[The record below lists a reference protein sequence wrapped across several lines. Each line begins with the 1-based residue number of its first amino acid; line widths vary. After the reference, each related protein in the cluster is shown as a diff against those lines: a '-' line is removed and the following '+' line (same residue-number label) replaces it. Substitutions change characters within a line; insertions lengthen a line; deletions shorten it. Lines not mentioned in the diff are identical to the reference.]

1 LSRGDSPTRRRP
13 RGAALLAWA
22 LAAVC
27 AAPAGVRGEGA
38 TGPSLAPPPLS
49 GARLVP
55 ASAPIGEFDAR
66 VRDPERDPLPA
77 DPEQAAEIR
86 RGYLLF
92 LDTPNLAP
100 GSVGGAL
107 SCGNCHLNAGQ
118 KEGALP
124 LVGIAAVFPEY
135 NRRSG
140 RSFSL
145 EDRVVGCFLRSL
157 NATGLRADASE
168 EHENRAPHPDVAAPE
183 VRALAAYLR
192 WLSDGVTIEETR
204 AWRGW
209 GIPTERLIPV
219 GRLDPRRGRRLYQQR
234 CANCHGKDGQGVDIG
249 GIKPGPLWGPRSWN
263 DGAGA
268 ARIYSLAAYLRHS
281 MPYNSP
287 GSLSDEE
294 AQQLAAYIDKKP
306 RPVFP
311 GKRFDYRVERLPPDA
326 VYYK

>member
-1 LSRGDSPTRRRP
+1 LSGGAQQDRP
-13 RGAALLAWA
+13 RGAALRACA
-22 LAAVC
+22 LALVC
-27 AAPAGVRGEGA
+27 AAPAAAGGEDA
-38 TGPSLAPPPLS
+38 GPSLAP

-55 ASAPIGEFDAR
+55 ASWPISEIDTR

-77 DPEQAAEIR
+77 DLAQAEEIR
-86 RGYLLF
+86 LGYRLF
-92 LDTPNLAP
+92 LDTRSLAP
-100 GSVGGAL
+100 GSVGSVL

-124 LVGIAAVFPEY
+124 LVGIASVFPEY

-157 NATGLRADASE
+157 NATALRADASR
-168 EHENRAPHPDVAAPE
+168 EHENRTPHPDVAAPE

-192 WLSDGVTIEETR
+192 WLSEGVPAEDTR

-209 GIPTERLIPV
+209 NIPRERLIPLA
-219 GRLDPRRGRRLYQQR
+219 RLDPRRGRSLYQEK
-234 CANCHGKDGQGVDIG
+234 CANCHGRDGEGVDIG

-268 ARIYSLAAYLRHS
+268 ARIYTLASYLRHA
-281 MPYNSP
+281 MPYTAP

-294 AQQLAAYIDKKP
+294 AQQLAAYIDGKP
-306 RPVFP
+306 RPAFP
-311 GKRFDYRVERLPPDA
+311 GKRFDYQVEKLPEDA
-326 VYYK
+326 VYYKEAR

>member
-1 LSRGDSPTRRRP
+1 MSGGGAPKRRRP
-13 RGAALLAWA
+13 AGAALRAWA

-27 AAPAGVRGEGA
+27 AAPAEGRGEGA
-38 TGPSLAPPPLS
+38 TSPPP
-49 GARLVP
+49 GPRLVP
-55 ASAPIGEFDAR
+55 ASAPIAERDTR
-66 VRDPERDPLPA
+66 VRDPGRDPLPA
-77 DPEQAAEIR
+77 DPKQAQKIR

-92 LDTPNLAP
+92 LDTSKLAP
-100 GSVGGAL
+100 GSVSAGL

-124 LVGIAAVFPEY
+124 LVGIDAVFPEY

-140 RSFSL
+140 RKLSL

-157 NATGLRADASE
+157 NATALRTDASE
-168 EHENRAPHPDVAAPE
+168 EHENRTPHPDVVAPE
-183 VRALAAYLR
+183 VQALVAYLR
-192 WLSDGVTIEETR
+192 WLSEGVTAEETR

-209 GIPTERLIPV
+209 HIPQERLIPV
-219 GRLDPRRGRRLYQQR
+219 GRLDPRSGRRLYREQ
-234 CANCHGKDGQGVDIG
+234 CANCHGTDGEGVDIG

-268 ARIYSLAAYLRHS
+268 ARIYALAGYLRHA
-281 MPYNSP
+281 MPYTSP

-306 RPVFP
+306 RPAFP
-311 GKRFDYRVERLPPDA
+311 AKRYDYQVEKLPPDA

>member
-1 LSRGDSPTRRRP
+1 LSGGGPTKRRPP
-13 RGAALLAWA
+13 RGAALLAWT
-22 LAAVC
+22 LTAVC
-27 AAPAGVRGEGA
+27 AAPAGVRAERA
-38 TGPSLAPPPLS
+38 TDPAPATPSPS
-49 GARLVP
+49 FARLVP
-55 ASAPIGEFDAR
+55 ASAPIGEMDAR
-66 VRDPERDPLPA
+66 VRDPGRDPLPP
-77 DPEQAAEIR
+77 DPDQAAEVQ

-140 RSFSL
+140 RRFSL

-157 NATGLRADASE
+157 NAAGLHTDASE
-168 EHENRAPHPDVAAPE
+168 EHENRTPHPDVAAPE

-192 WLSDGVTIEETR
+192 WLSEGVTAEETR

-209 GIPTERLIPV
+209 GIPPKRLIAV
-219 GRLDPRRGRRLYQQR
+219 GRLDPRRGRRLYR
-234 CANCHGKDGQGVDIG
+234 EKCANCHGDDGQGVDIG

-268 ARIYSLAAYLRHS
+268 ARIYALASYLRHS
-281 MPYNSP
+281 MPYTSP

-294 AQQLAAYIDKKP
+294 AQQLAAYIDGKP
-306 RPVFP
+306 RPAFP
-311 GKRFDYRVERLPPDA
+311 GKRFDYRVVKLPPDA

>member
-1 LSRGDSPTRRRP
+1 LSGRGPPEPGRP
-13 RGAALLAWA
+13 RGAVLLACA
-22 LAAVC
+22 LAAVW
-27 AAPAGVRGEGA
+27 AGPAGVRGEGA
-38 TGPSLAPPPLS
+38 ADPSLAPHPQP

-55 ASAPIGEFDAR
+55 ASALIGDLDAR

-77 DPEQAAEIR
+77 DPTQAEEIR
-86 RGYLLF
+86 RGYRLF
-92 LDTPNLAP
+92 LDTRNLAP
-100 GSVGGAL
+100 GSVGSAL

-124 LVGIAAVFPEY
+124 LVGIATAFPEY

-145 EDRVVGCFLRSL
+145 EDRVVGCFLRSM
-157 NATGLRADASE
+157 NATGLRAATSG
-168 EHENRAPHPDVAAPE
+168 EHENRTPHPDVAAPE
-183 VRALAAYLR
+183 VRAVAAYLR
-192 WLSDGVTIEETR
+192 WLSEGVTAEETR

-209 GIPTERLIPV
+209 RIPRKRLIPI
-219 GRLDPRRGRRLYQQR
+219 GSLDPRRGRLLYR
-234 CANCHGKDGQGVDIG
+234 EKCANCHGQDGQGVDIG

-268 ARIYSLAAYLRHS
+268 ARIYTLASYLRQA
-281 MPYNSP
+281 MPYTAP
-287 GSLSDEE
+287 GALSDEE
-294 AQQLAAYIDKKP
+294 AQQLAAYIDGKP

-311 GKRFDYRVERLPPDA
+311 GKRFDYQVEKRPEDA

>member
-1 LSRGDSPTRRRP
+1 MKGAGAAGRRRP
-13 RGAALLAWA
+13 RGAALLAGA
-22 LAAVC
+22 LATLC
-27 AAPAGVRGEGA
+27 AAPAAVRGEGDA
-38 TGPSLAPPPLS
+38 GPGPTP

-55 ASAPIGEFDAR
+55 ASAPIGEVDAR
-66 VRDPERDPLPA
+66 VRDPERDALPA
-77 DPEQAAEIR
+77 DPGQAEEVR

-92 LDTPNLAP
+92 LDTPKLAP
-100 GSVGGAL
+100 GSVGNAL

-140 RSFSL
+140 RPFSL
-145 EDRVVGCFLRSL
+145 EERVVGCFLRSL
-157 NATGLRADASE
+157 NATALRPDASQN
-168 EHENRAPHPDVAAPE
+168 HENRTPHPDVSAPE
-183 VRALAAYLR
+183 VRALTAYLR
-192 WLSDGVTIEETR
+192 WLSDGVTAEETR

-209 GIPTERLIPV
+209 RIPKERLIPV
-219 GRLDPRRGRRLYQQR
+219 SRLDPQRGRRLYR
-234 CANCHGKDGQGVDIG
+234 DKCTNCHGADGQGVDIG
-249 GIKPGPLWGPRSWN
+249 GIQPGPLWGPKSWN

-268 ARIYSLAAYLRHS
+268 ARIYALASYLRHA
-281 MPYNSP
+281 MPFNTP

-294 AQQLAAYIDKKP
+294 AQQLAAYIDSKP

-311 GKRFDYRVERLPPDA
+311 AKRFDYQVEKRPVDA

>member
-1 LSRGDSPTRRRP
+1 LSGGGPPKRGRP
-13 RGAALLAWA
+13 RGAALLACA
-22 LAAVC
+22 LAAVS
-27 AAPAGVRGEGA
+27 AGPAGVRGEGDA
-38 TGPSLAPPPLS
+38 GPSLAPRPPP
-49 GARLVP
+49 GARLLP
-55 ASAPIGEFDAR
+55 ATWPITEVGAR

-77 DPEQAAEIR
+77 DPAQAEEIR
-86 RGYLLF
+86 RGYRLF
-92 LDTPNLAP
+92 LDTRKLAP
-100 GSVGGAL
+100 GSVGGSL
-107 SCGNCHLNAGQ
+107 SCGNCHLHAGQ

-145 EDRVVGCFLRSL
+145 EDRVVGCFLRSM
-157 NATGLRADASE
+157 NATGLRADASG

-192 WLSDGVTIEETR
+192 WLSEGVTAEETR
-204 AWRGW
+204 AWRDW
-209 GIPTERLIPV
+209 HVPSERLIPV
-219 GRLDPRRGRRLYQQR
+219 GRLDPRRGRRLYR
-234 CANCHGKDGQGVDIG
+234 EKCENCHGRDGQGVDIG
-249 GIKPGPLWGPRSWN
+249 GLKPGPLWGPRSWN

-268 ARIYSLAAYLRHS
+268 ARIYTLASYLRHA
-281 MPYNSP
+281 MPYTAP

-294 AQQLAAYIDKKP
+294 AQQLAAYIDGKP

-311 GKRFDYRVERLPPDA
+311 GKRFDYQVEKLPEDA